1 MTIELRFLIWSVL
14 LGIAHLI
21 AASHFI
27 SHRYGYRWTA
37 GNREEMMPPLKGMAG
52 RVDRAT
58 TNFLETF
65 PFFVAVV
72 LVAHLAGCHN
82 TLTILGAHLYFWGR
96 IFYAG
101 ASMAGFPLVRSLSWN
116 IPTSGILL
124 FVIAL
129 LS

>member
-1 MTIELRFLIWSVL
+1 MTIELRFLIWSVV
-14 LGIAHLI
+14 LGIAHLV

-27 SHRYGYRWTA
+27 SHHYGYRWTA
-37 GNREEMMPPLKGMAG
+37 GNREEEIPPLRGLAG
-52 RVDRAT
+52 RIDRAT

-65 PFFVAVV
+65 PFFAAVV

-82 TLTILGAHLYFWGR
+82 ALTILGAYFYFWGR
-96 IFYAG
+96 IAYVL
-101 ASMAGFPLVRSLSWN
+101 ASVAGFPLVRSLVWN

-129 LS
+129 LL

>member
-1 MTIELRFLIWSVL
+1 MTTELHL
-14 LGIAHLI
+14 LVYCVILGLVHLV

-27 SHRYGYRWTA
+27 SHQYGYRWTA
-37 GNREEMMPPLKGMAG
+37 GNREEVMPPLKGMAG
-52 RVDRAT
+52 SVDRAT

-65 PFFVAVV
+65 PFFAAVV
-72 LVAHLAGCHN
+72 LIAHLAGCHN

-96 IFYAG
+96 IFYVG

>member
-1 MTIELRFLIWSVL
+1 MTLELHFLVYSVI
-14 LGIAHLI
+14 LGLVHLV

-27 SHRYGYRWTA
+27 SHQYGYRWTA
-37 GNREEMMPPLKGMAG
+37 GNREEMMPRLKGMAG

-65 PFFVAVV
+65 PFFAAVV
-72 LVAHLAGCHN
+72 LIAHVAGCHN

-96 IFYAG
+96 IFYVG
-101 ASMAGFPLVRSLSWN
+101 ASIAGFPLVRSLSWN

-124 FVIAL
+124 FLIAL

>member
-1 MTIELRFLIWSVL
+1 
-14 LGIAHLI
+14 
-21 AASHFI
+21 
-27 SHRYGYRWTA
+27 
-37 GNREEMMPPLKGMAG
+37 MPPEG
-52 RVDRAT
+52 RQARDGT
-58 TNFLETF
+58 KFE
-65 PFFVAVV
+65 PFFAWPMT
-72 LVAHLAGCHN
+72 LV
-82 TLTILGAHLYFWGR
+82 GAHLYFWGR

>member
-1 MTIELRFLIWSVL
+1 MTTELHFLVYCVI
-14 LGIAHLI
+14 LGLVHLV

-27 SHRYGYRWTA
+27 SHQYGYRWTA
-37 GNREEMMPPLKGMAG
+37 SNREEIMPPLKGMAG
-52 RVDRAT
+52 GVDRAT
-58 TNFLETF
+58 INFLETF
-65 PFFVAVV
+65 PFFAAVV
-72 LVAHLAGCHN
+72 LIAHLVGCHG

-96 IFYAG
+96 IFYLG
-101 ASMAGFPLVRSLSWN
+101 ASTAGFPLVRSLSWN

>member
-1 MTIELRFLIWSVL
+1 MTIELQFLIWSVV

-27 SHRYGYRWTA
+27 SHQYGYRWTA
-37 GNREEMMPPLKGMAG
+37 GNREEEMPPLKGMTG
-52 RVDRAT
+52 RIDRAT

-65 PFFVAVV
+65 PFFATVV
-72 LVAHLAGCHN
+72 LVAHLTGCHN
-82 TLTILGAHLYFWGR
+82 TLTILGAHFYFWGR
-96 IFYAG
+96 IAYVL
-101 ASMAGFPLVRSLSWN
+101 ASVAGFPLVRSLVWS

-129 LS
+129 PL